1 MNDPW
6 YMLAKKVR
14 PELEGFSGQRRLGAV
29 ADTLTLLYSLPLAL
43 VGLAWLAAVS
53 DWGAVAHNWELFIL
67 LAAFTFLFNRF
78 SFFIIAEIRSGGYA
92 NSEGALDGMVLWT
105 AVLLF
110 GPVGLW
116 LDVVWSLY
124 TLGRGLFQARLPG
137 ARWSRL
143 RVFFATTSS
152 NLLSTLVA
160 LQVYGWLG
168 GTLPLEGFTPTNLLA
183 ALAAML
189 VQIALQLFLYSGYIG
204 YVAWGLR
211 NVMQT
216 SPAAA
221 LNFFLMAYAL
231 PALANPFAILAAGLY
246 THEGLLIF
254 LFDMVGLL
262 LVAGLARRLS
272 QAAESSRQQSRQLE
286 ELEKLGR
293 AILNAPPDGSMLPA
307 ILEEHVPLM
316 FTARG
321 IAIWSEE
328 RGILVH
334 YPPDWEVD
342 LAPAWQWLHDQAAAR
357 CFLTSEKLPWPGA
370 PAEHNAAV
378 VAPVLHVEGDHPIG
392 GVYIELQTLALPWT
406 RQTVQALVPAVQS
419 LAAQV
424 ASALHQAHAYSETLA
439 MQKTLQELSLARRI
453 QDSFL
458 PECLPELTG
467 WQITAALEPARQIAG
482 DFYDFLALPGGKMG
496 VLIADVADK
505 GLGPALYMALSRT
518 LIRTFAEQYP
528 DDPAAV
534 LTAANQRILRD
545 ARANLFVT
553 VFYGV
558 LDPANGRL
566 IYANAGHTPPY
577 LFSPNPGVQ
586 TLRNTGMPL
595 GIDEESVWRQEVV
608 QMPPGGALL
617 LYTDG
622 VTDAQNS
629 QGEFIDRKL
638 IMDTAQR
645 SLGQP
650 VEQIQQA
657 ILDEVHRFVGD
668 APRFDDI
675 TLVILG
681 RDLVE

>member
-1 MNDPW
+1 MPSNATD
-6 YMLAKKVR
+6 A
-14 PELEGFSGQRRLGAV
+14 GS
-29 ADTLTLLYSLPLAL
+29 
-43 VGLAWLAAVS
+43 WLSAPRWHSAP
-53 DWGAVAHNWELFIL
+53 A
-67 LAAFTFLFNRF
+67 RF
-78 SFFIIAEIRSGGYA
+78 AQI
-92 NSEGALDGMVLWT
+92 
-105 AVLLF
+105 
-110 GPVGLW
+110 
-116 LDVVWSLY
+116 
-124 TLGRGLFQARLPG
+124 
-137 ARWSRL
+137 
-143 RVFFATTSS
+143 SS
-152 NLLSTLVA
+152 C
-160 LQVYGWLG
+160 
-168 GTLPLEGFTPTNLLA
+168 
-183 ALAAML
+183 
-189 VQIALQLFLYSGYIG
+189 
-204 YVAWGLR
+204 
-211 NVMQT
+211 

-221 LNFFLMAYAL
+221 LNFFLMAYVL

-246 THEGLLIF
+246 THDGLLMF

-316 FTARG
+316 FAARG

-342 LAPAWQWLHDQAAAR
+342 LAPAWQWLRDQAAAR
-357 CFLTSEKLPWPGA
+357 CFLTSENLPWPGA
-370 PAEHNAAV
+370 PAGHNAAV

-458 PECLPELTG
+458 PECLPEISG

-608 QMPPGGALL
+608 QMPPGCALL

-622 VTDAQNS
+622 VTDALDA
-629 QGEFIDRKL
+629 QGNEFGLERL
-638 IMDTAQR
+638 ERLVMETCNA
-645 SLGQP
+645 SAA
-650 VEQIQQA
+650 VMMAA
-657 ILDEVHRFVGD
+657 IEKAIKEFVGN
-668 APRFDDI
+668 AAIFDDI
-675 TLVILG
+675 TILVAKRL
-681 RDLVE
+681 